1 MARRATLA
9 PKSKAENM
17 AGSLGVGGA
26 ATQAIDTS
34 MGRMNIT
41 SMVGLESLEVDEQT
55 ADDIINNVEKM
66 ITAEKNKDKIA
77 KKDKKADEKTLDLT
91 DIPGSGKEEAKGS
104 KKVAATPA
112 PEALARRG
120 TTIEGSK
127 KAGGLE
133 EAEDEKEDDDDKF
146 GVNALDQNLS
156 LIRRKTI
163 AIKSDN
169 VENVLMSNI
178 NAITDSV
185 ANFQKMAEENSGDDL
200 ALQLQN

>member
-1 MARRATLA
+1 
-9 PKSKAENM
+9 
-17 AGSLGVGGA
+17 
-26 ATQAIDTS
+26 
-34 MGRMNIT
+34 
-41 SMVGLESLEVDEQT
+41 
-55 ADDIINNVEKM
+55 M

-104 KKVAATPA
+104 KKAAATPA

-127 KAGGLE
+127 KAGLE
-133 EAEDEKEDDDDKF
+133 EEDEKEDDDDKF
-146 GVNALDQNLS
+146 GANALDQNLS

-200 ALQLQN
+200 AL